1 VSNRP
6 CILIAGAAGQV
17 GRELR
22 RSLADAGEIICH
34 DCDTVD
40 LAEPDQVRA
49 MVRSAAPQIIL
60 NAAAY
65 TAVDRA
71 ESEPEAAIAVNSTAP
86 RVLAEEARRCNALF
100 VHYSTDYVFDGSKQ
114 GPWIETDKPNPLNV
128 YGASKLAGEEAIQQ
142 VGGRYLIFRTSW
154 VYGPHGRNYLLTM
167 LRLAR
172 ERDELRIVDD
182 QFGAPTSS
190 IELADATRTIVD
202 DVLAGKFGPTE
213 NWAGLY
219 HMTCSG
225 STSWCGFASAIF
237 ARADSLLHA
246 KVPAVRPISSSG
258 YITRA
263 KRPLNSVLSNDKLYA
278 RFGAQLAPW
287 EAALDVVISRLAEEA
302 PEERQVAEL

>member
-1 VSNRP
+1 MSNRP

-154 VYGPHGRNYLLTM
+154 VYGPHGRNFLLTM

-172 ERDELRIVDD
+172 ERDELSIVDD

-190 IELADATRTIVD
+190 IELADVTRTIVSG
-202 DVLAGKFGPTE
+202 VLESRFGSTE

-225 STSWCGFASAIF
+225 STSWCGFARAIF